1 MAYQSIVFIHHHS
14 KERIVFENI
23 RLLYEVE
30 ETIYLIV
37 MLYKSYIQQ
46 KYFIYYSKEKGI
58 CF

>member
-37 MLYKSYIQQ
+37 MLYIAN
-46 KYFIYYSKEKGI
+46 E
-58 CF
+58 